1 MVEHRNIIVQ
11 GKKYHF
17 NVLKRIKGKADI
29 SRVKIYDDK
38 SYMRKAKV
46 ITTEN
51 YMNFIK
57 YNMKHLLKRGL
68 RFCSNDI

>member
-1 MVEHRNIIVQ
+1 MN
-11 GKKYHF
+11 
-17 NVLKRIKGKADI
+17 N

-46 ITTEN
+46 IITEN

-57 YNMKHLLKRGL
+57 YNMKHLLKGVL
-68 RFCSNDI
+68 RFCANDI